1 MSKYTITDSKFQ
13 VENSEN
19 VNMFTTTVK
28 RGVQTEEN
36 TETLNSALLD
46 FFQQQSAVVK
56 LVILVASVAVS
67 AWLVLK

>member
-1 MSKYTITDSKFQ
+1 MSKYTITGSKFQ
-13 VENSEN
+13 IENSEN

-28 RGVQTEEN
+28 RDVQTEEN
-36 TETLNSALLD
+36 TETLNNALLD

-56 LVILVASVAVS
+56 MVILVASVAVS